1 MLKFYIAQWIAL
13 GILFLL
19 ASAFSERTAKYGYI
33 LIPLLAGL
41 FSYFG
46 WLDGYYLVTIV
57 PLLLTMGVVTFLKEQ
72 FRIKLGGYGS
82 NTSLIWKIVYFIMI
96 IQIAIVFVNG
106 MGIYS
111 SIDKGKIV
119 PDSTMVQNTDSW
131 SVYNAN
137 SADMQR
143 FYDPTIWD
151 QVTFFVTFVIN
162 STLLLIQMLI
172 GTLGIYWTLI
182 NVFGVPPSIS
192 AVLSSI
198 VWIMFIVEIYI
209 TFAKPF
215 SPPKA

>member
-82 NTSLIWKIVYFIMI
+82 NTSLIWKIVYFLMI

-215 SPPKA
+215 SQPKA

>member
-82 NTSLIWKIVYFIMI
+82 NTSLIWKIVYFLMI